1 MNEVINTDAVEG
13 FTQEAMRI
21 AEEEF
26 KMTPEELAY
35 NKKLIAHL
43 AKELERLD
51 TEKKVK
57 RAIKAKR
64 RAANKVARQ
73 SRRTNRK

>member
-1 MNEVINTDAVEG
+1 MNEVMNTNAVEG
-13 FTQEAMRI
+13 FTDEAMRI

-26 KMTPEELAY
+26 QMTPEELAY

-43 AKELERLD
+43 AKELERRD
-51 TEKKVK
+51 NEKKVK
-57 RAIKAKR
+57 RAIKSKR